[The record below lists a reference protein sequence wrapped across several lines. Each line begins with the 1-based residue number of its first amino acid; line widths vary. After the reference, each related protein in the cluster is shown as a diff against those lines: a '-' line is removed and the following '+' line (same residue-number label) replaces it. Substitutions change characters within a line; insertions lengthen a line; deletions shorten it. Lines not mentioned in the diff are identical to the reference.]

1 MRLVTLGGAAMILA
15 RSSTAFRSLY
25 IPFEFSSPKTRGII
39 TAPRAHSSSEANHPL
54 VADVK
59 KLANEIRAM
68 KAAGVASKDEIMTK
82 VASLNALKVELA
94 LATGQPPPV
103 PSMSKREKAEAA
115 RKSKFAVEG
124 GRVPPL
130 QSSFPE
136 GAYDKRDFFHYE
148 TVHTSTKSGARVG
161 RIHTPHGVIDTP
173 GFVAVA
179 VRDIFTLDSFIGHL
193 ICSLD
198 VFCATT
204 IMSFELYQA
213 MRKIN

>member
-25 IPFEFSSPKTRGII
+25 TPFEFRSPKTRGII
-39 TAPRAHSSSEANHPL
+39 TAPKAHSSSESSAANHPL
-54 VADVK
+54 VADVN

-68 KAAGVASKDEIMTK
+68 KAAGVASKVEIMTK

-124 GRVPPL
+124 GRIPPP

-179 VRDIFTLDSFIGHL
+179 VREIFTFDSFIGHF
-193 ICSLD
+193 ICPHDIFAL
-198 VFCATT
+198 
-204 IMSFELYQA
+204 QP
-213 MRKIN
+213 